1 MKFLWKMRTRSHH
14 LRGCSTPCQL
24 EPTLSSPV
32 GMLQRATCNLFIRVS
47 GGNAG
52 RPASQLCFCNIAIW
66 CWHHSASQTPQG
78 SGKNLTPLL
87 QYALFFFVSNGFG
100 FVCLGFFPG
109 VQQFGGWKGCAALWS
124 VLLPLHSKALPGEAR
139 QGSSSALQGGKHDG
153 LGCSAPGYCHQQG
166 GKQHQHPFTGRYQLC
181 LTIPG
186 TVRDS
191 LSIYLISSSAI
202 YWGMWPLQFKTRFIN
217 LKQIIN
223 YYK

>member
-78 SGKNLTPLL
+78 SGKNLTPSL
-87 QYALFFFVSNGFG
+87 QYALFFLYQTVLGLFVW
-100 FVCLGFFPG
+100 VFFLEFSSLVAERAVLRSEACSCPCTAKHCPG
-109 VQQFGGWKGCAALWS
+109 KQGKGPRLLYREESTMGWAAL
-124 VLLPLHSKALPGEAR
+124 LLVTVTSKVESNTSTHLLVDTSCA
-139 QGSSSALQGGKHDG
+139 
-153 LGCSAPGYCHQQG
+153 
-166 GKQHQHPFTGRYQLC
+166 
-181 LTIPG
+181 
-186 TVRDS
+186 
-191 LSIYLISSSAI
+191 
-202 YWGMWPLQFKTRFIN
+202 
-217 LKQIIN
+217 
-223 YYK
+223 